1 MTAESVEYVYALY
14 NFDAENPDEV
24 SFRMGE
30 RVRVVEKDEAYGDG
44 WYQGTNERGETG
56 LFPFSYTTYDASAAQ
71 MMVTGARN
79 SSVAEPPAA
88 EPGVLH
94 STMNDIDHALSELHS
109 PRTGDWDD
117 ENEAEPDFAARAAA
131 RAALARNAQKSLAE
145 AAHEQETGGA
155 WPAASGLGEPGSIS
169 NASHVGLS
177 KAPGITPLA
186 MLEMSDE
193 SEDEDDAA
201 QALGASTS
209 TTGPPAAKTSPELVP
224 EQPSHATPAQSVP
237 ESPESPFG
245 VTPPGPSSGDALSKQ
260 PMQPQPLSLSA
271 LALTSTTPQP
281 EVMPDL
287 PTPTTATSPAAP
299 VPVEASP
306 AATVPVEMSPVPQ
319 EVSIPGGFVEPP
331 TPVRDPAH
339 ATATVPAATL
349 AAPPASAPVLSDS
362 KPTELTTPPRPA
374 TLGGMPGGAPGGN
387 PLTWTVDDVVAWA
400 RSKNY
405 DAQTIEKLAEHEIS
419 GDALLAMDIH
429 LLKEIDIVAFG
440 RRFHLANGIKELQ
453 ERGVSALP
461 VVPTSPEAKAP
472 AAPAPAAPVPVA
484 PAPEAPAPVASAP
497 VAQASVVSAPEAPA
511 PVALAP
517 WNGTSA
523 TAWTSPQPYANPV
536 FRDAVPSASP
546 TAPSVATVPGLA
558 PPASW
563 ASVHSATPQ
572 PWEAEAP
579 TATPMPSTAPPPP
592 ISEPMPAVHAVEPN
606 VPRAV
611 KLDVPRAVDPEV
623 PMVQPGPVA
632 ASEPVDTP
640 LPAVPSAERESWHRF
655 HLRPVRAKS
664 TARAGGPEKSQI
676 SLPTSNAHFAPPP
689 APPKDGA
696 RQAAAQGAVLQ
707 RIGSVD
713 QQGWIKKRG
722 ERYNTWNERYLVLQG
737 NDLLVLRDPSAERVK
752 SHIPLQGYKVISDES
767 APGRYSFKIVHES
780 QRTHQFSLED
790 PVALRS
796 WMKAVMKA
804 TIGRDTSQPVISSYS
819 NPTISLEEAQRR
831 RPRPPSPSSRH
842 RSQLDVARESAEMQ
856 VARDMAAYGPG
867 NDLV

>member
-30 RVRVVEKDEAYGDG
+30 RVRVVEKDDAYGDG

-56 LFPFSYTTYDASAAQ
+56 LFPFSYTTYDESAAQ
-71 MMVTGARN
+71 MMVTGASK
-79 SSVAEPPAA
+79 SSAAEPAAA

-145 AAHEQETGGA
+145 AAHEQEAGGA

-169 NASHVGLS
+169 SASHVGLS

-209 TTGPPAAKTSPELVP
+209 PVRPPATETSPEL
-224 EQPSHATPAQSVP
+224 PSKTTPAQSVP

-245 VTPPGPSSGDALSKQ
+245 MTPTGASSGDVQ
-260 PMQPQPLSLSA
+260 PMQPQSLSVTA
-271 LALTSTTPQP
+271 LALASTAPEP
-281 EVMPDL
+281 EVTQEL
-287 PTPTTATSPAAP
+287 PTPTAATSQTVPP
-299 VPVEASP
+299 PVEASP
-306 AATVPVEMSPVPQ
+306 VVPPPDEASPLVPPPVEASPVVPPPVEASPVRQ
-319 EVSIPGGFVEPP
+319 EVSIPGGFIEPP
-331 TPVRDPAH
+331 TPARDSARPRAS
-339 ATATVPAATL
+339 VPAASP
-349 AAPPASAPVLSDS
+349 AVPPASAPVVSDS
-362 KPTELTTPPRPA
+362 KPAEVTTPPRPA
-374 TLGGMPGGAPGGN
+374 TLGSPPSGAPGGD

-440 RRFHLANGIKELQ
+440 RRFHLANGIKELR
-453 ERGVSALP
+453 ERASTPPVAPTPMAPTPVSPAP
-461 VVPTSPEAKAP
+461 TAPTPVPTSPWNSASG
-472 AAPAPAAPVPVA
+472 
-484 PAPEAPAPVASAP
+484 PE
-497 VAQASVVSAPEAPA
+497 
-511 PVALAP
+511 
-517 WNGTSA
+517 
-523 TAWTSPQPYANPV
+523 WTSPQSYASPV

-546 TAPSVATVPGLA
+546 AVPSVASVPGLA

-563 ASVHSATPQ
+563 ASLHSATPQ
-572 PWEAEAP
+572 PWETDVPVPASI
-579 TATPMPSTAPPPP
+579 PSTAAPQPA
-592 ISEPMPAVHAVEPN
+592 EPAPQPTEPEK
-606 VPRAV
+606 PRAAA
-611 KLDVPRAVDPEV
+611 PAAP
-623 PMVQPGPVA
+623 VQPAPVA
-632 ASEPVDTP
+632 ASEPVDMP
-640 LPAVPSAERESWHRF
+640 LPAVPSAERESRHRF
-655 HLRPVRAKS
+655 HLRPVRSKS
-664 TARAGGPEKSQI
+664 SARASGPDKSQI

-689 APPKDGA
+689 APPKDEA
-696 RQAAAQGAVLQ
+696 RQAAAQGTVLQ
-707 RIGSVD
+707 RIGPVD
-713 QQGWIKKRG
+713 RQGWIKKRG
-722 ERYNTWNERYLVLQG
+722 ERYNTWNSRYLVLQG
-737 NDLLVLRDPSAERVK
+737 HDLLVLRDPSAERVK

-767 APGRYSFKIVHES
+767 APGRYSFKIVHDS
-780 QRTHQFSLED
+780 QRTHQFSLDD

-796 WMKAVMKA
+796 WMKAVMKS
-804 TIGRDTSQPVISSYS
+804 TIGRDTSQSVISSYS

-842 RSQLDVARESAEMQ
+842 RSQLDLARESAELQ

>member
-30 RVRVVEKDEAYGDG
+30 RVRIVEKDDAYGDG

-56 LFPFSYTTYDASAAQ
+56 LFPFSYTTYDESAAQ
-71 MMVTGARN
+71 MMVTGAR
-79 SSVAEPPAA
+79 SSASAEPSAA

-145 AAHEQETGGA
+145 VAHEQEAGGA

-169 NASHVGLS
+169 NARHVGLS
-177 KAPGITPLA
+177 TAPGITPLA

-193 SEDEDDAA
+193 SEDEDDAP

-209 TTGPPAAKTSPELVP
+209 TAVPPPAQLAETVP
-224 EQPSHATPAQSVP
+224 EPPSKAEPAQSVP
-237 ESPESPFG
+237 ESPKSPLG
-245 VTPPGPSSGDALSKQ
+245 ATPPGPSSADALAMQ
-260 PMQPQPLSLSA
+260 PMQPQPLSVPAQA
-271 LALTSTTPQP
+271 LASTAP
-281 EVMPDL
+281 EPAPAPL
-287 PTPTTATSPAAP
+287 PEPPAPMTATSPDAEAP
-299 VPVEASP
+299 THPVEASP
-306 AATVPVEMSPVPQ
+306 ARQ

-331 TPVRDPAH
+331 MPARELAWSGPSVPEATP
-339 ATATVPAATL
+339 
-349 AAPPASAPVLSDS
+349 AAPPVSAPVLSDS
-362 KPTELTTPPRPA
+362 KPAALDTPPRPA
-374 TLGGMPGGAPGGN
+374 TLGSPPSGAPSGN
-387 PLTWTVDDVVAWA
+387 PMAWTVDDVVAWA
-400 RSKNY
+400 RAKNF

-453 ERGVSALP
+453 ERVAPGPVS
-461 VVPTSPEAKAP
+461 PT
-472 AAPAPAAPVPVA
+472 PVA
-484 PAPEAPAPVASAP
+484 PTPVAPTPVAPPPAPKS
-497 VAQASVVSAPEAPA
+497 
-511 PVALAP
+511 P
-517 WNGTSA
+517 WNGTGA
-523 TAWTSPQPYANPV
+523 AWTSPQPSASPV
-536 FRDAVPSASP
+536 VRDAVPTASP
-546 TAPSVATVPGLA
+546 MAPSVSTVPGLA

-563 ASVHSATPQ
+563 ASVQ
-572 PWEAEAP
+572 
-579 TATPMPSTAPPPP
+579 TATPMPWEVETAAPMPSTAAPQPVP
-592 ISEPMPAVHAVEPN
+592 EPVAPAA
-606 VPRAV
+606 A
-611 KLDVPRAVDPEV
+611 PEV
-623 PMVQPGPVA
+623 RAAEPEAVPAAKRQVPVA
-632 ASEPVDTP
+632 AGESVDMP

-664 TARAGGPEKSQI
+664 TARANGPNKSQI
-676 SLPTSNAHFAPPP
+676 SLPTSNAHFMPPP

-696 RQAAAQGAVLQ
+696 RQSTAQDAVLQ
-707 RIGSVD
+707 RIGPVD
-713 QQGWIKKRG
+713 KQGWIKKRG
-722 ERYNTWNERYLVLQG
+722 ERYNTWNARYLVLQG
-737 NDLLVLRDPSAERVK
+737 HDLLVLRDPNAERVK

-831 RPRPPSPSSRH
+831 RPRPPSPSTRQ
-842 RSQLDVARESAEMQ
+842 RSQLEVARESAELQ